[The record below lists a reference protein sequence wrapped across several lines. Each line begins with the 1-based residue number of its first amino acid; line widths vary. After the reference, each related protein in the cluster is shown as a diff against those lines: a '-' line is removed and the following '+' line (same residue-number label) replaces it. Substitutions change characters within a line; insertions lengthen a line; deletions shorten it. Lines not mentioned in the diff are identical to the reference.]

1 MKQLITLLSL
11 FGLTAATA
19 FGQPTSLN
27 ITCPQSATTSFNS
40 VSSGDIPS
48 NFVPPATKCQ
58 RIFRLDDAFAT
69 GGSGNYAYTTS
80 FTSGSPAPAFL
91 PASTTG
97 TSGQYFAFGPGQ
109 TMVTV
114 EVTDQTTQQKKSCSF
129 SVLIKDDVAP
139 EINSQTPQQF
149 ISKATTTM
157 PDLRNQ
163 VTVDEDCNYTVSQ
176 LPAPGSPVSG
186 TSVSLTFI
194 ATDAYANAS
203 APYAATLVLP
213 GPTPLDNIQIS
224 ATGGCATDGKITVSL
239 AGLPDITPRSLGGF
253 YLSYIIDNGPVQ
265 TEPIT
270 LNGPTATFQTSG
282 GLAEGTHT
290 ISFIGISPDPSV
302 VFLLNQSASVYIGT
316 PAPSITNLLSVN
328 PGNTGICGTTIQ
340 GQAVGNSFVFT
351 GPNGYVFSNV
361 FRNAGSFNVFANTL
375 KEPGQYTLTVTFPA
389 NNCGTATT
397 ATQTITVGGT
407 KCE

>member
-11 FGLTAATA
+11 FGLTSATA
-19 FGQPTSLN
+19 FGHQDPLD
-27 ITCPQSATTSFNS
+27 ITCPQSVTTTFSS
-40 VSSGDIPS
+40 VLSADVPS
-48 NFVPPATKCQ
+48 NFVTPATKCQ
-58 RIFRLDDAFAT
+58 RIFQLGNASAT

-80 FTSGSPAPAFL
+80 FTGGSPAPAFL

-97 TSGQYFAFGPGQ
+97 NSGQYFAFGPGQ

-149 ISKATTTM
+149 ISKATITM

-163 VTVDEDCNYTVSQ
+163 VVVDEDCNYTVSQ

-213 GPTPLDNIQIS
+213 GPTPIDNIQIS

-239 AGLPDITPRSLGGF
+239 AALPSVSGSLDVL
-253 YLSYIIDNGPVQ
+253 YTIDNGSIQ
-265 TEPIT
+265 KGKIT
-270 LNGPTATFQTSG
+270 PDGPTATFQTSG
-282 GLAEGTHT
+282 GLAAGTHT
-290 ISFIGISPDPSV
+290 ISFIGISPDPSA

-361 FRNAGSFNVFANTL
+361 FRNTGSFNVFANTL